1 MRIVAILALAVAL
14 PSGNA
19 AALSSGNPDPRIG
32 TWTLV
37 SAQSTLSP
45 ADTLSITPVPK
56 GVHLVM
62 SGETHL
68 DFTARS
74 DGHGSAV
81 EGNPAFNQI
90 ELHRINKK
98 QSEVKEMKDGA
109 LVATIHDALSNDG
122 KELTIRTSSRDKPD
136 QVTVWERSGGAVVP
150 ADPFAGEWAE
160 DLSKTRLRQ
169 GLTLKIET
177 SGADG
182 VHFTGDGSY
191 TGRFDGKSYDLQ
203 NSRNDTVQ
211 LTVTDPHTVEAISR
225 RDNQVTQ
232 TDRWIVSADG
242 HKMTLSSRGT
252 LETGQK
258 LSEDLVFQKQ

>member
-1 MRIVAILALAVAL
+1 MRIVAILALA
-14 PSGNA
+14 A
-19 AALSSGNPDPRIG
+19 AALPSGNPDPRIG
-32 TWTLV
+32 SWTLV
-37 SAQSTLSP
+37 SAHSTLSP

-90 ELHRINKK
+90 ELHRINKR
-98 QSEVKEMKDGA
+98 QSEVREIKDGA
-109 LVATIHDALSNDG
+109 IVAIIHDALSPDG
-122 KELTIRTSSRDKPD
+122 KELTIRTTAHDKPD
-136 QVTVWERSGGAVVP
+136 QVSVWERGGGAVVP
-150 ADPFAGEWAE
+150 NDPFAGEWDE
-160 DLSKTRLRQ
+160 DLSKTRLHQ
-169 GLTLKIET
+169 GLVVKIDP
-177 SGADG
+177 SGADAI
-182 VHFTGDGSY
+182 HFTGDGSF
-191 TGRFDGKSYDLQ
+191 TGRLDGKPYDLQ
-203 NSRNDTVQ
+203 NSRNDTIQ
-211 LTVTDPHTVEAISR
+211 LNLVDPHTVDAISR

-232 TDRWIVSADG
+232 QDRWVVSSDG
-242 HKMTLSSRGT
+242 RRMTLSSKAT